1 MMEQDSETKSLE
13 NLLDK
18 LEEVLVKEIGTV
30 DREGKSLWEY
40 KFDVNDDWVDIR
52 LQIPFPIDNIKVTRC
67 TRPY

>member
-1 MMEQDSETKSLE
+1 MMERDSETKSLE

-52 LQIPFPIDNIKVTRC
+52 LSVPYQINNIKVMTC
-67 TRPY
+67 EKPF

>member
-1 MMEQDSETKSLE
+1 MTEQVEDYKKLDILLE
-13 NLLDK
+13 K

-52 LQIPFPIDNIKVTRC
+52 LQVPFPVDNIKVMKC
-67 TRPY
+67 KRPF

>member
-1 MMEQDSETKSLE
+1 MIDETKSLE

-52 LQIPFPIDNIKVTRC
+52 LQVPFPVDNIKVMKC
-67 TRPY
+67 KRPF

>member
-1 MMEQDSETKSLE
+1 MIDETKSLE

-40 KFDVNDDWVDIR
+40 KFDINDDWVDIR
-52 LQIPFPIDNIKVTRC
+52 LQVPYPINNIKVMTC
-67 TRPY
+67 EKPF

>member
-1 MMEQDSETKSLE
+1 MIDETKSLE

-52 LQIPFPIDNIKVTRC
+52 LQVPYPINNIKVMTC
-67 TRPY
+67 EKPF

>member
-52 LQIPFPIDNIKVTRC
+52 LSVPYPINNIKVMTC
-67 TRPY
+67 VKPF

>member
-1 MMEQDSETKSLE
+1 MIDETKSLE

-40 KFDVNDDWVDIR
+40 KFDINDDWVAIR
-52 LQIPFPIDNIKVTRC
+52 LQVPYPINNIKVMTC
-67 TRPY
+67 EKPF

>member
-40 KFDVNDDWVDIR
+40 KFDINDDWVDIR
-52 LQIPFPIDNIKVTRC
+52 LQVPYPINNIKVMTC
-67 TRPY
+67 EKPF

>member
-1 MMEQDSETKSLE
+1 MKRVEEYKTLDILLE
-13 NLLDK
+13 K

-52 LQIPFPIDNIKVTRC
+52 LQVPFPVDNIKVMKC
-67 TRPY
+67 KRPF

>member
-40 KFDVNDDWVDIR
+40 KFDVNDDWVNIR
-52 LQIPFPIDNIKVTRC
+52 LSVPYPIKNIKVMTC
-67 TRPY
+67 EKPF

>member
-1 MMEQDSETKSLE
+1 MTEQVEDYKTLDILLE
-13 NLLDK
+13 K

-52 LQIPFPIDNIKVTRC
+52 LQVPFPVDNIKVMKC
-67 TRPY
+67 KRPF

>member
-1 MMEQDSETKSLE
+1 MTEQVEDYKTLDILLE
-13 NLLDK
+13 K

-52 LQIPFPIDNIKVTRC
+52 LQVPFPIDNIKVTRC

>member
-1 MMEQDSETKSLE
+1 MTEQVEDYKTLDILLE
-13 NLLDK
+13 K

-52 LQIPFPIDNIKVTRC
+52 LSVPYPINNIKVMKC
-67 TRPY
+67 KRPF

>member
-1 MMEQDSETKSLE
+1 VEEYKTLDILLE
-13 NLLDK
+13 K

-52 LQIPFPIDNIKVTRC
+52 LQVPFPVDNIKVMKC
-67 TRPY
+67 KRPF

>member
-1 MMEQDSETKSLE
+1 MTEQVGDYKTLDILLE
-13 NLLDK
+13 K
-18 LEEVLVKEIGTV
+18 LEEVLIKEIGTV
-30 DREGKSLWEY
+30 DRKGKSLWEY

>member
-1 MMEQDSETKSLE
+1 MTEQVEDYKTLDILLE
-13 NLLDK
+13 K

-52 LQIPFPIDNIKVTRC
+52 LSVPYPINNIKVMTC
-67 TRPY
+67 EKPF

>member
-1 MMEQDSETKSLE
+1 MTNETESLE

-40 KFDVNDDWVDIR
+40 KFDINDDWVDIR
-52 LQIPFPIDNIKVTRC
+52 LQVPYPINNIKVMTC
-67 TRPY
+67 EKPF

>member
-52 LQIPFPIDNIKVTRC
+52 LQVPYPIHNIKVMTC
-67 TRPY
+67 EKPF

>member
-1 MMEQDSETKSLE
+1 MMKRVEEYKTLDILLE
-13 NLLDK
+13 K

>member
-1 MMEQDSETKSLE
+1 MMKQVEEYKTLDILLE
-13 NLLDK
+13 K

-52 LQIPFPIDNIKVTRC
+52 LQVPFPVDNIKVMKC
-67 TRPY
+67 KRPF

>member
-1 MMEQDSETKSLE
+1 MMKRVEEYKTLDILLE
-13 NLLDK
+13 K

-52 LQIPFPIDNIKVTRC
+52 LSVPYPINNIKVMTC
-67 TRPY
+67 EKPF

>member
-1 MMEQDSETKSLE
+1 MMKRVEEYKTLDILLE
-13 NLLDK
+13 K

-52 LQIPFPIDNIKVTRC
+52 LQVPFPVDNIKVMKC
-67 TRPY
+67 KRPF

>member
-52 LQIPFPIDNIKVTRC
+52 LSVPYPINNIKVMTC
-67 TRPY
+67 EKPF

>member
-1 MMEQDSETKSLE
+1 MMKRVEEYKTLDILLE
-13 NLLDK
+13 K

-52 LQIPFPIDNIKVTRC
+52 LSVPYPIKNIKVMTC
-67 TRPY
+67 EKPF

>member
-52 LQIPFPIDNIKVTRC
+52 LQVPFPVDNIKVMKC
-67 TRPY
+67 KRPF